1 MDSSLPAMEFEWD
14 PDKNERNIEKHG
26 IDFVRAKE
34 IFWGPY
40 IERRSDRKGEG
51 RWIAVG
57 PLQDRLVTVVFTR
70 RSGRIRII
78 SARRA
83 RSHER
88 KDYRRTQAR

>member
-1 MDSSLPAMEFEWD
+1 MEFERD
-14 PDKNERNIEKHG
+14 PDKNEQNIGKHG

-34 IFWGPY
+34 IFGGPY
-40 IERRSDRKGEG
+40 MQRRSDRRGER

-57 PLQDRLVTVVFTR
+57 PLDDRLITVVFTR

-83 RSHER
+83 SSYER
-88 KDYRRTQAR
+88 KEYCRTRAG

>member
-1 MDSSLPAMEFEWD
+1 MEFERD
-14 PDKNERNIEKHG
+14 PDKNEQNIGKHG

-34 IFWGPY
+34 IFGGPY
-40 IERRSDRKGEG
+40 VQRRSDRRGKR

-57 PLQDRLVTVVFTR
+57 PLDDRLITVVFTR

-83 RSHER
+83 SSYER
-88 KDYRRTQAR
+88 KEYCRTQAG